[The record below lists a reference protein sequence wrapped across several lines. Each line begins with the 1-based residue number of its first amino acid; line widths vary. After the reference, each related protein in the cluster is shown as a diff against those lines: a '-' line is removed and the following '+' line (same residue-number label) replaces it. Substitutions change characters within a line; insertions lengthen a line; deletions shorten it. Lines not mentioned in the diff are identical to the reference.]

1 MRDNLTPMDSRTGT
15 RASRLA
21 HSTLKATGGQDLVN
35 SSKIA
40 IASRGAS
47 VMSEFHFC
55 PRCAAPLGERKVQGE
70 VRSACSA
77 NCGFVHYDN
86 PTPVVAAVVEHNGM
100 VVLAHNRAW
109 PQTFRSFYGLITG
122 FLERGESAE
131 QCALREVK
139 EELDLAGTG
148 ATLIG
153 VYPFEQMNQVII
165 AYHVPANGT
174 VALNHEL
181 DDFRHVRPGECKAWA
196 GGTGLALR
204 DWLRSKGFEPPMLE
218 LGEKTASE

>member
-1 MRDNLTPMDSRTGT
+1 
-15 RASRLA
+15 
-21 HSTLKATGGQDLVN
+21 
-35 SSKIA
+35 
-40 IASRGAS
+40 
-47 VMSEFHFC
+47 MSEFHFC
-55 PRCAAPLGERKVQGE
+55 PRCAAPLAERTVQGE

-100 VVLAHNRAW
+100 IVLAHNRAW

-139 EELDLAGTG
+139 EELDLVGTA

-174 VALNHEL
+174 VKLNHEL
-181 DDFRHVRPGECKAWA
+181 DDFCHVRPAECKAWS

-204 DWLRSKGFEPPMLE
+204 DWLRSKGFEPAMLE
-218 LGEKTASE
+218 VPKKTTPE